1 MKNNNKDIYSLS
13 KILFPLHRSLMG
25 KDNLKTLE
33 IIKSIIPSMKIKFFR
48 SGKKSFDWT
57 VPKEWNLE
65 EAYIADMQGNKI
77 INVTNNNLHVVQYSI
92 SVDKVLSF
100 RELKDNLYFIKSSPN
115 AIPYITSY
123 YKKNW
128 GFCISHNEKKK
139 LKKGIY
145 EVFIDSKFTI
155 GNLNY
160 GELIIKGK
168 SKKEIFLST
177 NICHPSM
184 GNNELSGMCVTTYL
198 AKWIRNLKK
207 TNYTYRIIFI
217 PETIGAIAYLFYNL
231 KSMKKNIIAGFN
243 VVCIGDN
250 YNYSYVPS
258 RYGDTY
264 SDLVAKH
271 ILKNTY
277 PKFKTFSWLQRGGDE
292 RQYCAPKINLPV
304 VSIMRS
310 KYETY
315 EEYHTSLDNLNF
327 ISSKG
332 LEGGFNVL
340 MNSLICIENNF
351 IPIATN
357 YCEPQLSKRGLYW
370 DVVLEKNKNNNVK
383 LLVNFLSLSDG
394 KNSILDIANI
404 CQIPI
409 WELYKISEKLLKN
422 KLIRIKKLH

>member
-1 MKNNNKDIYSLS
+1 MIGKEIYSFAKTLWPINRS
-13 KILFPLHRSLMG
+13 LTGEGVRKTLFLIKNKLPELKIL
-25 KDNLKTLE
+25 K
-33 IIKSIIPSMKIKFFR
+33 IKSGTKVFDWVVPNEWNVREAWIKDPK
-48 SGKKSFDWT
+48 GKKICNFN
-57 VPKEWNLE
+57 E
-65 EAYIADMQGNKI
+65 
-77 INVTNNNLHVVQYSI
+77 NNLHLMGYSQPI
-92 SVDKVLSF
+92 HKKINL
-100 RELKDNLYFIKSSPN
+100 EKLKKNLHSLKKQPT